1 MGKSLPHTANR
12 DRGLDEMLTRAPGFK
27 GYDKQQTRRASD
39 GAQRDALANR
49 LVALKEPLDRM
60 ATQLMYCHRIDCL
73 AQVDGVRKLI
83 ENEIGRI
90 RFAACDY
97 TPFYKAETVP
107 AESIALIVEYD
118 LNLHRCIDNLAQAVN
133 GVTEQAHD
141 LPKASWECKKIG
153 ASFRALDRAL
163 TQRQELLKGIS

>member
-1 MGKSLPHTANR
+1 MGSSLPASADNA
-12 DRGLDEMLTRAPGFK
+12 RGFDEMLARAPGFK
-27 GYDKQQTRRASD
+27 GYGQRTIRRTSD
-39 GAQRDALANR
+39 AAQRDALTSR

-60 ATQLMYCHRIDCL
+60 AAQLMHCHRIDCL

-90 RFAACDY
+90 RFAACDCV
-97 TPFYKAETVP
+97 PFYKAETIP
-107 AESIALIVEYD
+107 PESITLIVEYD

-133 GVTEQAHD
+133 GVTDQAHD
-141 LPKASWECKKIG
+141 LPKASWECKKIA

-163 TQRQELLKGIS
+163 TQRQDLLQGIA